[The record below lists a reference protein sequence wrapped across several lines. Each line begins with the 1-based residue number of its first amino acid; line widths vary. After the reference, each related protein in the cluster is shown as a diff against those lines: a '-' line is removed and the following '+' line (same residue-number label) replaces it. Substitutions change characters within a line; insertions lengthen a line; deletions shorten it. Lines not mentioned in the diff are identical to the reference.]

1 MSIVDVESPPT
12 PWSRF
17 KEDNEDEAAGLTPE
31 KISELFND
39 QVKPVMLSQF
49 PDFQRKVIDLD
60 ESIKQDLPTY
70 GFPQGYKS
78 VVSDTRPKTRH
89 MSAYRFGS
97 TRRIFI

>member
-1 MSIVDVESPPT
+1 MMLVGPVEEQLLNLLVEL
-12 PWSRF
+12 R
-17 KEDNEDEAAGLTPE
+17 KRKYKDDNEDEAAGLTPE

-70 GFPQGYKS
+70 GFP
-78 VVSDTRPKTRH
+78 
-89 MSAYRFGS
+89 
-97 TRRIFI
+97 